1 MYSLFSSVLFSEH
14 SHSVAYALAVEC
26 TQNVNSA
33 GQRADAHG
41 ACATIGQGGYGCLL
55 HRLYNQKVGI
65 CQRSVM
71 RQRDVCAVAGQHGV
85 ACGDT
90 VAACVGS
97 NIVMAGLLQCCALV
111 AIAVGGAYGI
121 IYVVVVGNGELSA
134 LAAGGDKIACVVGV
148 DRIYGRGLHVEQH
161 HRSVSHFVAP

>member
-1 MYSLFSSVLFSEH
+1 MAYS
-14 SHSVAYALAVEC
+14 LAVEC
-26 TQNVNSA
+26 TQNVHSA

-85 ACGDT
+85 ACGGA

-97 NIVMAGLLQCCALV
+97 HIVMAGLLQCCALV

-121 IYVVVVGNGELSA
+121 IYVVVVGNGELAA
-134 LAAGGDKIACVVGV
+134 LTSCYDDVACIVCV
-148 DRIYGRGLHVEQH
+148 DRISGRGINVEQH
-161 HRSVSHFVAP
+161 HRSVSHVVAP